1 MFKGVQMKNSSI
13 YTLPILVLSLV
24 LAAGSF
30 TCKKGDTLTPKKGSA
45 SSTDND
51 LSTMLKKFK
60 METLDTRKIIT
71 ANYIGTAFDDTT
83 AKFTAAGEVGPYK
96 KFAITVYASP
106 MNKAGRVPDKVYVW
120 TPLLKSTKSG
130 HSSSFFVIDDA
141 KQLKG
146 ERYGYAYI
154 TGEILAGSEKDIVVI
169 TVFDGIVTA
178 VDYYNP
184 NGSRSG
190 RRASF
195 KEAL

>member
-1 MFKGVQMKNSSI
+1 MKRKSV

-30 TCKKGDTLTPKKGSA
+30 TCKKGDKPAQKKEQQASA
-45 SSTDND
+45 END
-51 LSTMLKKFK
+51 LNSVLKKFK
-60 METLDTRKIIT
+60 IETLDTRKIIT
-71 ANYIGTAFDDTT
+71 KNYIGTPFDDTT
-83 AKFTAAGEVGPYK
+83 AKFTAAGNEGAYK
-96 KFAITVYASP
+96 KYTITVYASP
-106 MNKAGRVPDKVYVW
+106 MNRSGRVPDKVYVW
-120 TPLLKSTKSG
+120 TPLLISTKSG
-130 HSSSFFVIDDA
+130 HSSSFFVINSA

-154 TGEILAGSEKDIVVI
+154 SGEILTDDNRDIVII

-184 NGSRSG
+184 SGSRSG
-190 RRASF
+190 RHSSF